1 MIYFCRGITRNVDD
15 FMQKRESSPYFDEVI
30 LGRSGNI
37 SSEKIWEKI
46 LSYVDLIENNIPK
59 SFPLK
64 EAEKSQ
70 DAIDVLREEIA
81 SLANL
86 YKNALNDLQKERA
99 DFRKIF
105 DEERLEASKKYEE
118 EKNRLSDEAAQ
129 RKRQF
134 EVHKLQEEAVLQ
146 KREKELDDRQQELDD
161 RQHMHARRDLRDR
174 IAKNF
179 KARVGKPLISRHTSY
194 IRWAVFSLTLTFGAG
209 IGYFGIEGFGEAV
222 DAASKGGAPL
232 WLTIGLLVRGIL
244 LPVLG
249 VGFIVY
255 AINWLRVVY
264 LDDVRTERR
273 YESNGDDIDRASF
286 VIETLMEVGE
296 KEKVD
301 VPDAWV
307 EGVCRNLF
315 ADKGESGG
323 GKAPSDAVTVL
334 LEAISG
340 AKIGPDGT
348 EISMDRRGAR
358 KLAKEYGKQ

>member
-1 MIYFCRGITRNVDD
+1 M
-15 FMQKRESSPYFDEVI
+15 SSAHYEF
-30 LGRSGNI
+30 
-37 SSEKIWEKI
+37 EKFKEK
-46 LSYVDLIENNIPK
+46 E
-59 SFPLK
+59 
-64 EAEKSQ
+64 Q
-70 DAIDVLREEIA
+70 A
-81 SLANL
+81 SLN
-86 YKNALNDLQKERA
+86 KVKE
-99 DFRKIF
+99 
-105 DEERLEASKKYEE
+105 
-118 EKNRLSDEAAQ
+118 
-129 RKRQF
+129 
-134 EVHKLQEEAVLQ
+134 
-146 KREKELDDRQQELDD
+146 ELDDRQQELDD
-161 RQHMHARRDLRDR
+161 RQHMHARRDLRER

-179 KARVGKPLISRHTSY
+179 KARADKPLISRHTSY
-194 IRWAVFSLTLTFGAG
+194 IRWAVFCLTLTFGVA

-222 DAASKGGAPL
+222 DAASNGDPPQ
-232 WLTIGLLVRGIL
+232 WLTIGLLVRSFL
-244 LPVLG
+244 LPILG

-315 ADKGESGG
+315 ADRGEGG
-323 GKAPSDAVTVL
+323 GSKVPSDAVTLL

-348 EISMDRRGAR
+348 EISVDRRGAR
-358 KLAKEYGKQ
+358 RLAKEAAKQ